1 MNGAD
6 TGLKPRLALIAGNGS
21 LPCQIAEALNGAG
34 REFRII
40 AIKGEADER
49 TRAQADTELGWGE
62 IGRLYKFLKKT
73 GCRDVLLIGGVSKR
87 PDFTSIL
94 GDLGTLKRL
103 PTIIRALAG
112 GDDSLLTKVIRLFE
126 VEGYRVVGIKEVA
139 PQLLAS
145 SGVLGKVQPNQG
157 DWRDAELALRAT
169 EKLGELDIGQAAIAV
184 GGRVVALE
192 GAEGTDAMLQ
202 RCAELKRIGRIRSK
216 GRAGV
221 LVKTAKPNQDLR
233 VDLPTV
239 GPMTI
244 DLAAAAGLAGIA
256 VEASGALIAEKEET
270 LKKADNAGLFVI
282 GIERDTRFGVTSK
295 GQSDER
301 S

>member
-21 LPCQIAEALNGAG
+21 LPCQIAEALNSAG

-126 VEGYRVVGIKEVA
+126 VEGYRVVGIKDVA

-233 VDLPTV
+233 GDLPTV

-282 GIERDTRFGVTSK
+282 GIEHGTSFGVTSK

>member
-6 TGLKPRLALIAGNGS
+6 TGLEPRLALIAGNGS
-21 LPCQIAEALNGAG
+21 LPCQIAEALRSAG

-73 GCRDVLLIGGVSKR
+73 GCRDVLLIGGVSRR

-126 VEGYRVVGIKEVA
+126 VEGYRVVGIKDVA

-270 LKKADNAGLFVI
+270 LRKADNAGLFVI
-282 GIERDTRFGVTSK
+282 GIEHGTRIGASSK

>member
-6 TGLKPRLALIAGNGS
+6 TGLEPRLALIAGNGS
-21 LPCQIAEALNGAG
+21 LPCQIAEALRSAG

-73 GCRDVLLIGGVSKR
+73 GCRDVLLIGGVSRR

-126 VEGYRVVGIKEVA
+126 VEGYRVVGIKDVA

-282 GIERDTRFGVTSK
+282 GIAHGTRFGVTSK

>member
-1 MNGAD
+1 MAEAD
-6 TGLKPRLALIAGNGS
+6 TGMEPRLALIAGNGS
-21 LPCQIAEALNGAG
+21 LPCQIADALASAG

-40 AIKGEADER
+40 AIKGEADAR

-73 GCRDVLLIGGVSKR
+73 GCRDVLLIGGVSSR

-94 GDLGTLKRL
+94 GDFGTLKRL

-126 VEGYRVVGIKEVA
+126 VEGYRVVGIKDVA

-145 SGVLGKVQPNQG
+145 SGVLGRVQPNRG
-157 DWRDAELALRAT
+157 DWLDAELALRAT

-202 RCAELKRIGRIRSK
+202 RCAELKRIGRIRAK

-239 GPMTI
+239 GPKTI
-244 DLAAAAGLAGIA
+244 DLAVAAGLAGIA

-270 LKKADNAGLFVI
+270 LKKADAAGLFVI
-282 GIERDTRFGVTSK
+282 GIEHGFEFGVATSA
-295 GQSDER
+295 QPDER
-301 S
+301 K

>member
-73 GCRDVLLIGGVSKR
+73 GCRDVLLIGGVSRR

-126 VEGYRVVGIKEVA
+126 VEGYRVVGIKDVA

-282 GIERDTRFGVTSK
+282 GIEHGTRFGVTSK

>member
-1 MNGAD
+1 MNRAD
-6 TGLKPRLALIAGNGS
+6 TGLEPRLALIAGNGS
-21 LPCQIAEALNGAG
+21 LPCQIAEALSSAG

-126 VEGYRVVGIKEVA
+126 VEGYRVVGIKDVA

-157 DWRDAELALRAT
+157 DWRDAELALLAT

-239 GPMTI
+239 GPITI

-282 GIERDTRFGVTSK
+282 GIEHGTSFGVTSK

>member
-6 TGLKPRLALIAGNGS
+6 TGLEPRLALIAGNGS
-21 LPCQIAEALNGAG
+21 LPCQIADALRSAG

-73 GCRDVLLIGGVSKR
+73 GCRDVLLIGGVSRR

-126 VEGYRVVGIKEVA
+126 VEGYRVVGIKDVA

-270 LKKADNAGLFVI
+270 LRKADNAGLFVI
-282 GIERDTRFGVTSK
+282 GIEHGTRIGASSK

>member
-126 VEGYRVVGIKEVA
+126 VEGYRVVGIKDVA

-282 GIERDTRFGVTSK
+282 GIEHGTRFGVTSK
-295 GQSDER
+295 GQADER